1 VGSHDHM
8 EDIDSNPHVQ
18 VVINEIERET
28 IETRVVIQEVHVDG

>member
-1 VGSHDHM
+1 M

-28 IETRVVIQEVHVDG
+28 IETRVVIQEVSVDG